1 MISEFLAERLLRDI
15 FIDVQF
21 LQGES
26 AFFICDRGRIV
37 VKIEKRNTENLPAG
51 AISDSWEFTRP
62 MEILSDES
70 GRLWV
75 ERKIR
80 SVLEQLRGSV

>member
-15 FIDVQF
+15 FIDIPF

-37 VKIEKRNTENLPAG
+37 VKIEKRNTENLPTG
-51 AISDSWEFTRP
+51 SVSDSWEFTRP
-62 MEILSDES
+62 MEILGDVS

-75 ERKIR
+75 ERKVR
-80 SVLEQLRGSV
+80 SVLEQLRMSV